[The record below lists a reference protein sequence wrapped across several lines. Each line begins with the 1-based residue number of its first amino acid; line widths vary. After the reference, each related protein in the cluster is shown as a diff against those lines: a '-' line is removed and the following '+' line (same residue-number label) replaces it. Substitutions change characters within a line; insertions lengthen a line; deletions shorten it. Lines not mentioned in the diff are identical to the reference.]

1 MGKRE
6 SASILRRRSFLARF
20 GAGRERLWRRVRLRA
35 RRPRARSQRA
45 AAGSRW
51 QPTRH
56 AEDDWFEQVS
66 AKHRIFFDT
75 TTADG
80 FGQAILFANNTFT
93 ANRTGYGLT
102 DADVAIVI
110 CARHHSTPFAYTDAL
125 WAKYGSALAERA
137 HFNDPRTKEPPK
149 VNVFQTAGYDTS
161 LPNNGLLLDAVI
173 KRGVR
178 LAVCGLATRAAASLI
193 AQKTGGKVDDIFK
206 ELTDHMVPNAH
217 LVPAG
222 IVAVNRAQ
230 ERGYSIASVG

>member
-1 MGKRE
+1 MDRRGQSE
-6 SASILRRRSFLARF
+6 SVLARRSFLARF
-20 GAGRERLWRRVRLRA
+20 GAGA
-35 RRPRARSQRA
+35 TAFGA
-45 AAGSRW
+45 AFASGASVDGA
-51 QPTRH
+51 QSPVGPAPTWKPARH

-80 FGQAILFANNTFT
+80 FGLAMLFANNTFI
-93 ANRTGYGLT
+93 ANRTGYGLA
-102 DADVAIVI
+102 DADVALVI

-137 HFNDPRTKEPPK
+137 HFNDPRTKKPPT
-149 VNVFQTAGYDTS
+149 VNVFQTAGYDAS
-161 LPNNGLLLDAVI
+161 LPNNGLLLDALI
-173 KRGVR
+173 KQGVR
-178 LAVCGLATRAAASLI
+178 FAVCGLATRAAASLI
-193 AQKTGGKVDDIFK
+193 AQKTGGKFDDIFK

-230 ERGYSIASVG
+230 EREYSFAYAG

>member
-6 SASILRRRSFLARF
+6 SASVMPRRSFLARYGVAASAF
-20 GAGRERLWRRVRLRA
+20 GAA
-35 RRPRARSQRA
+35 F
-45 AAGSRW
+45 AAGTSTASAQSPASAGSQW
-51 QPTRH
+51 QPARH

-93 ANRTGYGLT
+93 ANRSGYGLT
-102 DADVAIVI
+102 DADIALVI

-230 ERGYSIASVG
+230 ERGYSIASAG